1 MTLVKAKMAF
11 YHDSVGTRAHNEV
24 FEVQNAQT
32 VAQLEQAGYVEKADG
47 QVAELHQQTKMQQQ
61 EMGQAGKEAN
71 DAVSQAHHIQ
81 NQEANAHQQ
90 SISELRQ
97 QARQKEQVEASNAI
111 SQQATKANAKKAE
124 KE

>member
-32 VAQLEQAGYVEKADG
+32 VAQLEQAGYVEKADN
-47 QVAELHQQTKMQQQ
+47 QATEAYQQNKASQQ
-61 EMGQAGKEAN
+61 EMGQAGQQAN
-71 DAVSQAHHIQ
+71 DAISQAHHLQ

-90 SISELRQ
+90 NVT
-97 QARQKEQVEASNAI
+97 QARQAKQAQPEAEQ
-111 SQQATKANAKKAE
+111 QPKANAKKAE